1 MAKTSANA
9 QAKQALNAWLA
20 ERGWKPFKFQREA
33 WKAIAEGRSGL
44 LHATTGAGKTYAV
57 WLGALMSFS
66 ALAQVGRVKAAIKN
80 IAKPKKPE
88 TAPLTVLWITPMR
101 ALAADTLRA
110 LQVPLDVLNA
120 AVNGD
125 GTPRFIAWSAGAR
138 SGDTAAGER
147 SAQNLRL
154 PTVLVTTP
162 ESLSLLL
169 ARADAKEALGSV
181 RMVVVDEWHELL
193 GNKRGVQVQLALAR
207 LKNFAPTLPTVC
219 GSLPPEGAGDVLP
232 PRSLTACSFLPPEGA
247 AQPAAW
253 QSQFRGRNWLEE
265 GALSAPAE
273 PEPAS
278 QADTTPAVSNHA
290 ASPLVIWGM
299 SATLGNLQEAMHT
312 LLGHAGGVL
321 VQGQVPKKLVID
333 SLLPE
338 RTDRFPWAGHLGL
351 SLLPQVIAEIDKS
364 GTTLVFANTR
374 SQAELWYQAMLE
386 ARPDWAGVIALHHG
400 SLDRAVREWVELGLK
415 NGELKAVVCTS
426 SLDLGVDFLPVERV
440 LQIGSPKGVAR
451 LLQRAGRSGHAP
463 GRPSRITLVP
473 TLGIELAEGAAV
485 RAAIAAGQLESR
497 TSPEQPLDVLV
508 QHLVTVALGGGFVP
522 DALYAEVRGAA
533 AYAGLSREDWDWCL
547 SFVAQGGPSL
557 AVYPDYRRAVPDGE
571 GVWRVLDAR
580 LARRHRMNIGT
591 IVSDASMAVQFVG
604 GAKIGTVEESFAARL
619 KPGDCFLFGGRLLA
633 LVRIHEMTAW
643 VRRATGKRPA
653 IPRWSGSRLPL
664 SATLADAVVRQLA
677 LAQEGRYDTPELEAM
692 RPLLEIQQRWSALPT
707 PDRLL
712 AEVLQTRE
720 GWHLFVYPF
729 AGRQV
734 HLGLA
739 NLLAWRVAQHA
750 PRTFSMAVNDYGF
763 ELLSA
768 TEVDW
773 PALLPQVLNPDTHPP
788 VECGSDTIQQARAA
802 EPALPGCRRSVP
814 PGAQEATRSERPWG
828 QHIQRGGQ
836 LLLEVLASLN
846 ASELAQRRFR
856 EIARVSGLIF
866 QGYPGEKRSNKQL
879 QASSSLFY
887 EVFRKYDPANRL
899 LLQAEQE
906 LLSQELDIG
915 RLQHAL
921 ERMNRQLLQI
931 QVLDRPTPFAF
942 PLMVERFREQLS
954 NESLADRIARMVAQL
969 DQAADGPAGHQNEGK
984 ASGAADAAV
993 ENVRLSLAFSQ
1004 DTLSRPTAGRAKG
1017 RRSGV

>member
-1 MAKTSANA
+1 MTKPSAA
-9 QAKQALNAWLA
+9 VSAKQALNAWFD

-33 WKAIAEGRSGL
+33 WKAVAEGRSGL

-66 ALAQVGRVKAAIKN
+66 AFAQEGRAQTAIKKV
-80 IAKPKKPE
+80 AKPKKPQ

-101 ALAADTLRA
+101 ALAADSLRA
-110 LQVPLDVLNA
+110 LQQPLDILNA
-120 AVNGD
+120 AVNNN
-125 GTPRFIAWSAGAR
+125 GTPRFVAWSAGAR
-138 SGDTAAGER
+138 SGDTAAAER
-147 SAQNLRL
+147 SAQNQRL

-169 ARADAKEALGSV
+169 ARADAREVLGSV
-181 RMVVVDEWHELL
+181 RMVVVDEWHELI
-193 GNKRGVQVQLALAR
+193 GNKRGVQVQLAFAR
-207 LKNFAPTLPTVC
+207 LKAWNSARAMDETASALIQQGPCNRLC
-219 GSLPPEGAGDVLP
+219 RDAG
-232 PRSLTACSFLPPEGA
+232 GA
-247 AQPAAW
+247 ASSGGSAAGEAT
-253 QSQFRGRNWLEE
+253 SL
-265 GALSAPAE
+265 GALS
-273 PEPAS
+273 
-278 QADTTPAVSNHA
+278 
-290 ASPLVIWGM
+290 IWGM
-299 SATLGNLQEAMHT
+299 SATLGNLTEAMHT
-312 LLGHAGGVL
+312 LLGHDGGVL

-338 RTDRFPWAGHLGL
+338 RTERFPWAGHLGL
-351 SLLPQVIAEIDKS
+351 SLLPKVVAEIDKS
-364 GTTLVFANTR
+364 GSTLVFANTR
-374 SQAELWYQAMLE
+374 AQAELWYQAMLE

-400 SLDRAVREWVELGLK
+400 SLDRAVREWVELSLK

-473 TLGIELAEGAAV
+473 TLGIEIAEGAAV
-485 RAAIAAGQLESR
+485 RAAIAAGHVESR
-497 TSPEQPLDVLV
+497 TSPDQPLDVLV
-508 QHLVTVALGGGFVP
+508 QHLVTVALGGGFEP
-522 DALYAEVRGAA
+522 DDLYAEVRSTA
-533 AYAGLSREDWDWCL
+533 AYASLSRKNWAWCL
-547 SFVAQGGPSL
+547 SFVSQGGPSL
-557 AVYPDYRRAVPDGE
+557 AVYPDYRRAVPDAQ
-571 GVWRVLDAR
+571 GVWHVPDVR

-591 IVSDASMAVQFVG
+591 IVSDASMAVQYVG
-604 GAKIGTVEESFAARL
+604 GSKVGTVEESFAARL
-619 KPGDCFLFGGRLLA
+619 KPGDCFLFGGKLLA

-643 VRRATGKRPA
+643 VRRATGKRAA

-664 SATLADAVVRQLA
+664 SATLADAVVQQLA
-677 LAQEGRYDTPELEAM
+677 LAQQGCYDSPELQAM
-692 RPLLEIQQRWSALPT
+692 RPLLETQQRWSALPT

-729 AGRQV
+729 AGRMV

-739 NLLAWRVAQHA
+739 NLLAWRVAQQA
-750 PRTFSMAVNDYGF
+750 PRTFSIAVNDYGL

-773 PALLPQVLNPDTHPP
+773 PALLPQVLTADACPP
-788 VECGSDTIQQARAA
+788 GECGSDSIQQVGAA
-802 EPALPGCRRSVP
+802 EPASPGRRGSGP
-814 PGAQEATRSERPWG
+814 PGGQRTTRSGE
-828 QHIQRGGQ
+828 RGGD
-836 LLLEVLASLN
+836 LLHEVLASLN

-856 EIARVSGLIF
+856 EIARVSGLVF
-866 QGYPGEKRSNKQL
+866 QGYPGERRSNKQL

-887 EVFRKYDPANRL
+887 EVFKKYDPANRL

-915 RLQHAL
+915 RLQAVL
-921 ERMNRQLLQI
+921 DRMNRQHLQLQLLQ
-931 QVLDRPTPFAF
+931 QPTPFAF

-969 DQAADGPAGHQNEGK
+969 DQAADDTEGRQGGDKAG
-984 ASGAADAAV
+984 SAAEATV
-993 ENVRLSLAFSQ
+993 ENVRQSLALSQ
-1004 DTLSRPTAGRAKG
+1004 DTLSRPFAGRATG
-1017 RRSGV
+1017 RRRVL